1 MSRWKDNDDYTI
13 IEINTNGLDF
23 KLYKDTTSAYKGH
36 YYIQDIDK
44 IPSEN
49 IELLK

>member
-1 MSRWKDNDDYTI
+1 MRWKGKADYSI
-13 IEINTNGLDF
+13 LEINTSGLDF

-49 IELLK
+49 ISLIQ